1 MYTMKKNYLATLAL
15 VFCVS
20 LCSAQTEKQESKAAT
35 SDKQQKVI
43 SDEKSSESNTT
54 QKESSRRTKIAP
66 EVFYVV
72 DDKAVDYKTYLLHL
86 QKTKNQH

>member
-1 MYTMKKNYLATLAL
+1 MKKNYLASLAL

-20 LCSAQTEKQESKAAT
+20 LCSAQTEKQESKTAI
-35 SDKQQKVI
+35 SDKQKKVI
-43 SDEKSSESNTT
+43 STNEKTSVINPLQNESL
-54 QKESSRRTKIAP
+54 KRTKIAP

-72 DDKAVDYKTYLLHL
+72 DDKAVDYKAYLQHL

>member
-1 MYTMKKNYLATLAL
+1 MKKNYLASLAL

-20 LCSAQTEKQESKAAT
+20 LCSAQTEKQESKTAI
-35 SDKQQKVI
+35 SDKQKKVI
-43 SDEKSSESNTT
+43 STNQKTSVINPLQNESL
-54 QKESSRRTKIAP
+54 KRTKIAP

-72 DDKAVDYKTYLLHL
+72 DDKAVDYKAYLQHL